1 MVLSYFKHSLE
12 TGSTCNVAE
21 QSILLVPE
29 RLMNIEVY
37 LYIQHTW
44 SLIESSKDAPVES
57 LSFSPDNSCLAA
69 AIGAS
74 FVAGFLQQQRC

>member
-1 MVLSYFKHSLE
+1 MD
-12 TGSTCNVAE
+12 
-21 QSILLVPE
+21 
-29 RLMNIEVY
+29 IEVY